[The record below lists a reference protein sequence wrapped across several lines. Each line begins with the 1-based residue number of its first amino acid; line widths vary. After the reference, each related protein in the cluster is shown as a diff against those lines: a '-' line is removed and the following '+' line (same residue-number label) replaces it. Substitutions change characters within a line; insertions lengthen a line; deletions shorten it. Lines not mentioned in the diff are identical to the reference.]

1 MVAIA
6 VLGTVTLVGLAVL
19 ILLAVRMSTELHRL
33 REQIA
38 RTRREVEPAYLR
50 LRATQARGRADAR

>member
-6 VLGTVTLVGLAVL
+6 VLGTVTLAGLAVL

-38 RTRREVEPAYLR
+38 RTRREVEPAYRR
-50 LRATQARGRADAR
+50 LHAAQAHGRTDTR